1 MPKNTGKGGN
11 KRKKGKKPVLQ
22 EDRELRFANES
33 EEYAQITKI
42 LGDGRFQCK
51 CADGIDRIA
60 HVRGKFRK
68 RVWLA
73 NGDIILV
80 SLREF
85 EPEKCDVVEKYKDK
99 ELAKLK
105 SNGEIPDSF
114 TLPSSSNEEKENIGE
129 SDIKF
134 EEEEKVVTKKNEDS
148 NGFEIVSEEENE
160 ENENEE
166 KKENVSNEKEKEK
179 EEEDKKEEE
188 EKDKNEIKEE
198 NKIEENKENIDDVKE
213 DEDKNKNNK
222 DVDKKSDEEEFII
235 DTSTKNN
242 NNTGV
247 KKVTKEEI
255 KTEEEDEKENDIND
269 NKIENQNNDSI
280 YKIIKKLKKA
290 RRGSIC
296 QELTIKEDECDYVI
310 DKSYE
315 IFQKEESL
323 LKIKAPLYI
332 CGDIHG
338 QYYDLLRV
346 FDILNYPPQSTF
358 LFLGDYVDRGK
369 QSLECLLLLLCLKI
383 QYPDKIFLLRGNH
396 ECEALNKIYGF
407 YDECKRRL
415 SIKCFKK
422 ITNLFNMM
430 PISALI
436 NENILCMHGGLSKDL
451 QNIEQ
456 INKILRP
463 TDIPNEGL
471 LCDLLWSDPNES
483 LTEDFGS
490 NERNISVTFSKDYV
504 KNFVEKNNLD
514 LICRAHQVVE
524 EGFEFFADMKLV
536 TIFTAPNYMGEF
548 DNNGGILEVGED
560 LLCKFHVLR
569 PNFERSGKR
578 RKITQLVN

>member
-1 MPKNTGKGGN
+1 MSDEENQREEIEEDLKKND
-11 KRKKGKKPVLQ
+11 KKGKKNKKL
-22 EDRELRFANES
+22 
-33 EEYAQITKI
+33 TKK
-42 LGDGRFQCK
+42 Q
-51 CADGIDRIA
+51 
-60 HVRGKFRK
+60 RK
-68 RVWLA
+68 
-73 NGDIILV
+73 
-80 SLREF
+80 
-85 EPEKCDVVEKYKDK
+85 
-99 ELAKLK
+99 
-105 SNGEIPDSF
+105 
-114 TLPSSSNEEKENIGE
+114 
-129 SDIKF
+129 
-134 EEEEKVVTKKNEDS
+134 EEEKKKKE
-148 NGFEIVSEEENE
+148 
-160 ENENEE
+160 EE
-166 KKENVSNEKEKEK
+166 KKKKEEEKKKKEEEIKKK
-179 EEEDKKEEE
+179 EEEDKKGNE

-198 NKIEENKENIDDVKE
+198 NKIEENKENINDLKE
-213 DEDKNKNNK
+213 EEDKNKNNK

-483 LTEDFGS
+483 LTEDFGP

-569 PNFERSGKR
+569 PNFERIGKR

>member
-1 MPKNTGKGGN
+1 MN
-11 KRKKGKKPVLQ
+11 
-22 EDRELRFANES
+22 D
-33 EEYAQITKI
+33 EENQ
-42 LGDGRFQCK
+42 R
-51 CADGIDRIA
+51 
-60 HVRGKFRK
+60 
-68 RVWLA
+68 
-73 NGDIILV
+73 
-80 SLREF
+80 
-85 EPEKCDVVEKYKDK
+85 
-99 ELAKLK
+99 
-105 SNGEIPDSF
+105 
-114 TLPSSSNEEKENIGE
+114 EEKEEIEEDLKKNDKKE
-129 SDIKF
+129 KKNKKLTKKQRKEEERKRKEEEKKKKEEEKKNK
-134 EEEEKVVTKKNEDS
+134 EEEEKK
-148 NGFEIVSEEENE
+148 

-166 KKENVSNEKEKEK
+166 KNKVENNIGEKKDKDNIEDEKGN
-179 EEEDKKEEE
+179 EDKTKNDNDKNDEGEFNIDTSSKNLKNNNE
-188 EKDKNEIKEE
+188 IKNEDKNEIKEE
-198 NKIEENKENIDDVKE
+198 EDDGEKE
-213 DEDKNKNNK
+213 
-222 DVDKKSDEEEFII
+222 
-235 DTSTKNN
+235 NN
-242 NNTGV
+242 NND
-247 KKVTKEEI
+247 KEEN
-255 KTEEEDEKENDIND
+255 E
-269 NKIENQNNDSI
+269 NNDSI

-290 RRGSIC
+290 RKGSIC
-296 QELTIKEDECDYVI
+296 QELSIKGDECNYII

-315 IFQKEESL
+315 IIQKEESL
-323 LKIKAPLYI
+323 LKIQAPLYI

-451 QNIEQ
+451 QDIEQ

-471 LCDLLWSDPNES
+471 LCDLLWSDPNEN
-483 LTEDFGS
+483 LTEDFGI
-490 NERNISVTFSKDYV
+490 NERNISITFSKDYV

-536 TIFTAPNYMGEF
+536 TVFTAPNYMGEF

-569 PNFERSGKR
+569 PNFERGGKR
-578 RKITQLVN
+578 KRITQLVN

>member
-1 MPKNTGKGGN
+1 MSDEENQREEIEEDLKKND
-11 KRKKGKKPVLQ
+11 KKGKKNKKL
-22 EDRELRFANES
+22 
-33 EEYAQITKI
+33 TKK
-42 LGDGRFQCK
+42 Q
-51 CADGIDRIA
+51 
-60 HVRGKFRK
+60 RK
-68 RVWLA
+68 
-73 NGDIILV
+73 
-80 SLREF
+80 
-85 EPEKCDVVEKYKDK
+85 
-99 ELAKLK
+99 
-105 SNGEIPDSF
+105 
-114 TLPSSSNEEKENIGE
+114 
-129 SDIKF
+129 
-134 EEEEKVVTKKNEDS
+134 EEEKKKKE
-148 NGFEIVSEEENE
+148 
-160 ENENEE
+160 EE
-166 KKENVSNEKEKEK
+166 KKKKEEEIKKK
-179 EEEDKKEEE
+179 EEEDKKENE

-198 NKIEENKENIDDVKE
+198 NKIEENKENINDVKE

-242 NNTGV
+242 NDTGV
-247 KKVTKEEI
+247 KKVTKEET

-483 LTEDFGS
+483 LTEDFGP
-490 NERNISVTFSKDYV
+490 NERNISITFSKDYV

>member
-1 MPKNTGKGGN
+1 MSDEENQREEIEEDLKKND
-11 KRKKGKKPVLQ
+11 KKGKKNKKL
-22 EDRELRFANES
+22 
-33 EEYAQITKI
+33 TKK
-42 LGDGRFQCK
+42 Q
-51 CADGIDRIA
+51 
-60 HVRGKFRK
+60 RK
-68 RVWLA
+68 
-73 NGDIILV
+73 
-80 SLREF
+80 
-85 EPEKCDVVEKYKDK
+85 
-99 ELAKLK
+99 
-105 SNGEIPDSF
+105 
-114 TLPSSSNEEKENIGE
+114 
-129 SDIKF
+129 
-134 EEEEKVVTKKNEDS
+134 EEEKKKKE
-148 NGFEIVSEEENE
+148 
-160 ENENEE
+160 EE
-166 KKENVSNEKEKEK
+166 KKKKEEEMKKK
-179 EEEDKKEEE
+179 EEEDKKGNE

-198 NKIEENKENIDDVKE
+198 NKIEENKENINDVKE
-213 DEDKNKNNK
+213 EEDKNKNNK

-242 NNTGV
+242 NDTGV

-269 NKIENQNNDSI
+269 NKIENQINDSI

-396 ECEALNKIYGF
+396 ESEALNKIYGF

-483 LTEDFGS
+483 LTEDFGP

-578 RKITQLVN
+578 RKITRLVN

>member
-1 MPKNTGKGGN
+1 MSDEENQREEIEEDLKKND
-11 KRKKGKKPVLQ
+11 KKGKKNKKL
-22 EDRELRFANES
+22 
-33 EEYAQITKI
+33 TKK
-42 LGDGRFQCK
+42 Q
-51 CADGIDRIA
+51 
-60 HVRGKFRK
+60 RK
-68 RVWLA
+68 
-73 NGDIILV
+73 
-80 SLREF
+80 
-85 EPEKCDVVEKYKDK
+85 
-99 ELAKLK
+99 
-105 SNGEIPDSF
+105 
-114 TLPSSSNEEKENIGE
+114 
-129 SDIKF
+129 
-134 EEEEKVVTKKNEDS
+134 EEEKKKKE
-148 NGFEIVSEEENE
+148 
-160 ENENEE
+160 EE
-166 KKENVSNEKEKEK
+166 KKKKEEEKKKKEEEIKKK
-179 EEEDKKEEE
+179 EEEDKKENE

-198 NKIEENKENIDDVKE
+198 NKIEENKENINDVKE
-213 DEDKNKNNK
+213 EEDKNKNNK

-290 RRGSIC
+290 RRGSIY

-422 ITNLFNMM
+422 ITNLFNIM

-483 LTEDFGS
+483 LTEDFGP

>member
-1 MPKNTGKGGN
+1 MN
-11 KRKKGKKPVLQ
+11 
-22 EDRELRFANES
+22 D
-33 EEYAQITKI
+33 EENQ
-42 LGDGRFQCK
+42 R
-51 CADGIDRIA
+51 
-60 HVRGKFRK
+60 
-68 RVWLA
+68 
-73 NGDIILV
+73 
-80 SLREF
+80 
-85 EPEKCDVVEKYKDK
+85 
-99 ELAKLK
+99 
-105 SNGEIPDSF
+105 
-114 TLPSSSNEEKENIGE
+114 EEKEEIEEDLKKNDKKE
-129 SDIKF
+129 KKNKKLTKKQRKEEERKRKEEEKKKKEEEKKNK
-134 EEEEKVVTKKNEDS
+134 EEEEKK
-148 NGFEIVSEEENE
+148 

-166 KKENVSNEKEKEK
+166 KNKVENNIGEKKDKDNIEDEKGN
-179 EEEDKKEEE
+179 EDKTKNDNDKNDEGEFNIDTSSKNLKNNNE
-188 EKDKNEIKEE
+188 IKNEDKNEIKEE
-198 NKIEENKENIDDVKE
+198 EDDGEKE
-213 DEDKNKNNK
+213 
-222 DVDKKSDEEEFII
+222 
-235 DTSTKNN
+235 NN
-242 NNTGV
+242 NND
-247 KKVTKEEI
+247 KEEN
-255 KTEEEDEKENDIND
+255 E
-269 NKIENQNNDSI
+269 NNDSI

-290 RRGSIC
+290 RKGSIC
-296 QELTIKEDECDYVI
+296 QELSIKGDECNYII

-315 IFQKEESL
+315 IIQKEESL
-323 LKIKAPLYI
+323 LKIQAPLYI

-383 QYPDKIFLLRGNH
+383 QYPDKILLLRGNH

-451 QNIEQ
+451 QDIEQ

-471 LCDLLWSDPNES
+471 LCDLLWSDPNEN
-483 LTEDFGS
+483 LTEDFGI
-490 NERNISVTFSKDYV
+490 NERNISITFSKDYV

-536 TIFTAPNYMGEF
+536 TVFTAPNYMGEF

-569 PNFERSGKR
+569 PNFERGGKR
-578 RKITQLVN
+578 KRITQLVN

>member
-1 MPKNTGKGGN
+1 MN
-11 KRKKGKKPVLQ
+11 
-22 EDRELRFANES
+22 D
-33 EEYAQITKI
+33 
-42 LGDGRFQCK
+42 
-51 CADGIDRIA
+51 
-60 HVRGKFRK
+60 
-68 RVWLA
+68 
-73 NGDIILV
+73 
-80 SLREF
+80 
-85 EPEKCDVVEKYKDK
+85 
-99 ELAKLK
+99 
-105 SNGEIPDSF
+105 
-114 TLPSSSNEEKENIGE
+114 
-129 SDIKF
+129 
-134 EEEEKVVTKKNEDS
+134 
-148 NGFEIVSEEENE
+148 
-160 ENENEE
+160 
-166 KKENVSNEKEKEK
+166 
-179 EEEDKKEEE
+179 
-188 EKDKNEIKEE
+188 EE
-198 NKIEENKENIDDVKE
+198 NKIEEKKIEENKSDENKNEELEEKEDSKKKEKKGKKSKKKQRKEEEKKRKEEEKKRKEEELKLKEEKDKEKKKEENTGENDNDNNIINKENVDNK
-213 DEDKNKNNK
+213 DKNEKEEFDIDTSSKNLNEENQENKNEIKTSLDNNNK
-222 DVDKKSDEEEFII
+222 EVDKKENIAENKINI
-235 DTSTKNN
+235 N
-242 NNTGV
+242 
-247 KKVTKEEI
+247 
-255 KTEEEDEKENDIND
+255 EDENND
-269 NKIENQNNDSI
+269 NIH
-280 YKIIKKLKKA
+280 KIIKKLKKA

-296 QELTIKEDECDYVI
+296 QELNIKEDECNYIV
-310 DKSYE
+310 DKAYE

-323 LKIKAPLYI
+323 LKITAPLYI

-346 FDILNYPPQSTF
+346 FEILNYPPQSTF

-383 QYPDKIFLLRGNH
+383 KYPDKIFLLRGNH
-396 ECEALNKIYGF
+396 ESEALNKIYGF
-407 YDECKRRL
+407 FDECKRRL

-451 QNIEQ
+451 QNVDQ

-463 TDIPNEGL
+463 TEIPDEGL
-471 LCDLLWSDPNES
+471 LCDLLWSDPNDT

-490 NERNISVTFSKDYV
+490 NERNVSVTFSKNFV

-578 RKITQLVN
+578 RRITQLVN